1 MPIEVASM
9 ADIQFEDEIEWDGK
23 NLSVWATTHFGRVL
37 CEIPRDTIHM
47 LSIYN
52 DATEREIKRDRQDIF
67 ERLRPALVA
76 KIVQNALDAVSVDS
90 IPLSAEDLNGRLFC
104 GASHTIT
111 LVPPISG

>member
-1 MPIEVASM
+1 MANM
-9 ADIQFEDEIEWDGK
+9 ADIQFDNEIAWDGER
-23 NLSVWATTHFGRVL
+23 LSVLAVTHRGRIV

-76 KIVQNALDAVSVDS
+76 KVVRNALNAVSVVS
-90 IPLSAEDLNGRLFC
+90 ILLFPEDLNGR
-104 GASHTIT
+104 H
-111 LVPPISG
+111 